1 MGAALIGM
9 VAGLTIGKKK
19 YVEFEAEMQAI
30 RVMADSLRKDLSQSV
45 GDDSA
50 SFEVL
55 MATFKLPKD
64 TDEQRAARS
73 AAIVQATLNAAH
85 IPLHVCEGAVKAME
99 LALKCVKH
107 GNLNAISDAMSGF
120 AMSRAALTAAGYNVK
135 ININSL
141 EDKSMGEKM
150 LEELAKLEKKA
161 DELEKE
167 IRAVMKERGGI

>member
-1 MGAALIGM
+1 M

-19 YVEFEAEMQAI
+19 YAEVEAEMQAI
-30 RVMADSLRKDLSQSV
+30 RVVAENLRKELTQAV
-45 GDDSA
+45 DDDAS

-64 TDEQRAARS
+64 TDEQKSKRS
-73 AAIVQATLNAAH
+73 AAIAQATLNAAH
-85 IPLHVCEGAVKAME
+85 IPLHVSADAVKVME
-99 LALKCVKH
+99 LALKCAQH

-141 EDKSMGEKM
+141 EDKSAGDKM
-150 LEELAKLEKKA
+150 LAELAELENEA
-161 DELEKE
+161 DKLEKE
-167 IRAVMKERGGI
+167 ISSVMKERGGI